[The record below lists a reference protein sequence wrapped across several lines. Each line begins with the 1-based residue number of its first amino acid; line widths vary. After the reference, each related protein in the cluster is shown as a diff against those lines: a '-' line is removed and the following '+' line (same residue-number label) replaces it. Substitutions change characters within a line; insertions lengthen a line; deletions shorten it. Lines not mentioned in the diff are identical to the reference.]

1 MTERQA
7 LLARQPPLRARL
19 VPVALTLGSLRP
31 APPPPPR
38 VLVPKARRTT
48 RGSCRLGAPGRG
60 PGDPGEGGGVQG
72 DSDKGAAALREAHYS
87 GRRGLPREQPPV
99 SMLPSSVRDTVPR
112 SEERASRGSRRL
124 EVTRLEGSQELPGP
138 RADATCLEGVSEAN
152 LTVLC
157 PVHTQIMKTGLET
170 AGLGPRP

>member
-1 MTERQA
+1 M
-7 LLARQPPLRARL
+7 
-19 VPVALTLGSLRP
+19 
-31 APPPPPR
+31 
-38 VLVPKARRTT
+38 
-48 RGSCRLGAPGRG
+48 
-60 PGDPGEGGGVQG
+60 
-72 DSDKGAAALREAHYS
+72 
-87 GRRGLPREQPPV
+87 